1 MPRLARGPLLP
12 QLSSHHPATARRGR
26 RYDQPLVRQQSQ
38 GIRFSG
44 RPDRARGRSLRDLQ
58 RGRRRRVPGRQDQ
71 RRFMLPGERPALI
84 LPQADLGGPMNT
96 ALSRIA
102 VIGTGGT
109 ISSLGASSLDVL
121 DYPDFGQKLACEALL
136 ERFPETRLVAD
147 PVPVTFRQV
156 GSTEIGPK
164 EWTEL
169 RALIHR
175 IARDDP
181 AIAGFVIPHGTA
193 TLEETAFFLN
203 LTLAVAQAVVLVGA
217 QRPASALGSDAG
229 MNLVNALRV
238 AGSPEA
244 RGKGVLVVMNDEI
257 HAARD
262 VVKISTYRV
271 QTFRSLDFG
280 ALGHVDG
287 DGVHFYRAPLGAH
300 MPDTP
305 FAALDLAEPL
315 PRVDIVYSYAGA
327 DGALVEAAVAAGAR
341 GIVSAGFAPGSPT
354 PEQRAAFERAAKA
367 GIVVV
372 QCSRAFSG
380 RVAPRRRLRE
390 SGIVAGEDFSPQK
403 ARILLMLALSTT
415 TDSVAIQQAFSTY

>member
-1 MPRLARGPLLP
+1 MP
-12 QLSSHHPATARRGR
+12 
-26 RYDQPLVRQQSQ
+26 
-38 GIRFSG
+38 
-44 RPDRARGRSLRDLQ
+44 
-58 RGRRRRVPGRQDQ
+58 
-71 RRFMLPGERPALI
+71 
-84 LPQADLGGPMNT
+84 T
-96 ALSRIA
+96 ALPRIA

-121 DYPDFGQKLACEALL
+121 DYPDFGQKLSCEALL

-156 GSTEIGPK
+156 GSTEIGPA
-164 EWTEL
+164 EWVEL

-175 IARDDP
+175 MARDDP
-181 AIAGFVIPHGTA
+181 AVAGFVIPHGTA

-203 LTLAVAQAVVLVGA
+203 LTLAVAQPVVLVGA

-244 RGKGVLVVMNDEI
+244 RGKGVLVVLNDEI

-262 VVKISTYRV
+262 VVKISTYRQ

-287 DGVHFYRAPLGAH
+287 DGIHIYRKPTRAHAPNGA
-300 MPDTP
+300 
-305 FAALDLAEPL
+305 FASMTNFNL
-315 PRVDIVYSYAGA
+315 PRVDIIMSYAGA
-327 DGALVEAAVAAGAR
+327 DGVLIDAAVAAGAR
-341 GIVSAGFAPGSPT
+341 GLVSAGLAPGLTT
-354 PEQRAAFERAAKA
+354 PDERKAFERAASS

-372 QCSRAFSG
+372 QCSRAVSG
-380 RVAPRRRLRE
+380 RVGRRRYL
-390 SGIVAGEDFSPQK
+390 
-403 ARILLMLALSTT
+403 
-415 TDSVAIQQAFSTY
+415 

>member
-1 MPRLARGPLLP
+1 MTTPFP
-12 QLSSHHPATARRGR
+12 
-26 RYDQPLVRQQSQ
+26 
-38 GIRFSG
+38 
-44 RPDRARGRSLRDLQ
+44 
-58 RGRRRRVPGRQDQ
+58 
-71 RRFMLPGERPALI
+71 
-84 LPQADLGGPMNT
+84 
-96 ALSRIA
+96 RIA

-121 DYPDFGQKLACEALL
+121 DYPDFGQKLSCEALL

-164 EWTEL
+164 EWIEL

-175 IARDDP
+175 IAREDP
-181 AIAGFVIPHGTA
+181 AVTGFVIPHGTA
-193 TLEETAFFLN
+193 TLEETGFFLN
-203 LTLAVAQAVVLVGA
+203 LTLAVAQPVVMVGA

-244 RGKGVLVVMNDEI
+244 RGKGVLAVLNDEI

-262 VVKISTYRV
+262 VVKTSTYRL
-271 QTFRSLDFG
+271 QTFRSFDFG

-287 DGVHFYRAPLGAH
+287 DGVHFYRSPSRKH
-300 MPDTP
+300 MPDTQ
-305 FAALDLAEPL
+305 FTASDLSAL

-327 DGALVEAAVAAGAR
+327 DGALVDAAVAAGAR

-354 PEQRAAFERAAKA
+354 PQQRTALERAAKS
-367 GIVVV
+367 GTVIV
-372 QCSRAFSG
+372 QCSRAASG

-390 SGIVAGEDFSPQK
+390 SGIVAGDDLSPQK

-415 TDSVAIQQAFSTY
+415 ADIAVIQQAFSTY

>member
-1 MPRLARGPLLP
+1 MNANLP
-12 QLSSHHPATARRGR
+12 
-26 RYDQPLVRQQSQ
+26 
-38 GIRFSG
+38 
-44 RPDRARGRSLRDLQ
+44 
-58 RGRRRRVPGRQDQ
+58 
-71 RRFMLPGERPALI
+71 
-84 LPQADLGGPMNT
+84 
-96 ALSRIA
+96 RIA

-121 DYPDFGQKLACEALL
+121 DYPDFGQKLSCEALL
-136 ERFPETRLVAD
+136 TRFPETRLVAD
-147 PVPVTFRQV
+147 AIPVTFRQV
-156 GSTEIGPK
+156 GSTDGPN
-164 EWTEL
+164 EWVEL

-181 AIAGFVIPHGTA
+181 AVAGFVIPHGTA

-203 LTLAVAQAVVLVGA
+203 LTLAVTQPVVLVGA
-217 QRPASALGSDAG
+217 QRPASALGTDAG

-238 AGSPEA
+238 AGSPDA
-244 RGKGVLVVMNDEI
+244 RGKGVLAVLNDEI

-262 VVKISTYRV
+262 VVKTSTYRL
-271 QTFRSLDFG
+271 QTFRSFDFG

-287 DGVHFYRAPLGAH
+287 DGVHFYRAPLRAH

-305 FAALDLAEPL
+305 FASLDLGAL

-327 DGALVEAAVAAGAR
+327 DGALVDAAVAAGAR

-354 PEQRAAFERAAKA
+354 PQQRTAFERAAKS
-367 GIVVV
+367 GVVIV
-372 QCSRAFSG
+372 QCSRAASG

-390 SGIVAGEDFSPQK
+390 SGIVAGEDLSPQK

-415 TDSVAIQQAFSTY
+415 SDLGAIERAFQTY